1 MDGLRWRMS
10 SDVEAGGGGSKADDD
25 AEGYSAADRDSQERR
40 LMVGDDV
47 GRGMGR
53 LGRMI
58 DPD

>member
-1 MDGLRWRMS
+1 MS